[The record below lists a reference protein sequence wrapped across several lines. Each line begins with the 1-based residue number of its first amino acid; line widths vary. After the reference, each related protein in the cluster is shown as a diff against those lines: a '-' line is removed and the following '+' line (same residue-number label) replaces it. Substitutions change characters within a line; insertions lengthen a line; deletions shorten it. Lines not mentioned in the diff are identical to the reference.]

1 MDFEKPTPKCFL
13 KVYSL
18 LITLLAVFSLYLL
31 AQHRYGSAFYN
42 WYALMFAI
50 FNILAVWYFLGK
62 KYEMRAWAVPLAY
75 MIFAFVG
82 ASLVNTTISFV
93 NESGLYFLNF
103 IKNMFLLLFVLLV
116 DTLYLHPNVKHVP
129 MARIV
134 QPAAVVQPAPV
145 VSAPIVAKKP
155 AKKKAKK

>member
-31 AQHRYGSAFYN
+31 GQHRYGSIFFN
-42 WYALMFAI
+42 WYALLFAI
-50 FNILAVWYFLGK
+50 INILAVWYFLGK
-62 KYEMRAWAVPLAY
+62 KYEIRSWAVPLAY
-75 MIFAFVG
+75 LIFAFVG
-82 ASLVNTTISFV
+82 ASLINTTSTFV
-93 NESGLYFLNF
+93 NEDGLYFLNF

-116 DTLYLHPNVKHVP
+116 DTLYLHPHVKHVP
-129 MARIV
+129 MAKV
-134 QPAAVVQPAPV
+134 AQPAAVVQPAPAV
-145 VSAPIVAKKP
+145 KKAP